1 MCRFQLT
8 TVNSHGQI
16 QNNHFST
23 PVSNFKYVVRVI
35 FHIYIGILQTLN
47 ILNVYTNK
55 IQILHRMF
63 LMEVKNM

>member
-47 ILNVYTNK
+47 ILNV
-55 IQILHRMF
+55 
-63 LMEVKNM
+63 